1 MSVDVKSSL
10 REYGFVSARI
20 MPENSKEEFLRE
32 AILDFAREDA
42 PIDVFSKE
50 FGEVEMTEQQVYI
63 CSINMDVDYQAGVGY
78 DRQEPYLDVETYYEK
93 EPYTD
98 YEVYYENGHRY
109 QRPVT
114 KYRKVE
120 KQRQVTKYRT
130 VTDWSTTAGSRN
142 VKTTKYAT
150 NGYNMDGKS
159 FIKSFT
165 SMDSSAEVVLEGEE
179 AEGIALEQYALDTVC
194 DSIRNAAIDS
204 IAYSLSC
211 DHSRDINYVTT
222 GINEI
227 DANIYVI
234 PQYTVSVEYGGET
247 YEKRDYAFG
256 DAAVAGDSIENT
268 ESLES
273 AKEKIRAEAAKKRK
287 AVEDAVPKKE
297 KTGMAGMGM
306 LTLLVLAASILISI
320 FIRSRVLVLGGL
332 AAALVFFILGRKK
345 AKSVKKKVEKE
356 TDDLISEINRD
367 MRDKVDNYS
376 AHYRAKVLE
385 EVNAKLTALGL
396 DETDAEELF
405 GEDED
410 DEY

>member
-1 MSVDVKSSL
+1 M
-10 REYGFVSARI
+10 

-42 PIDVFSKE
+42 PLDVFSKE
-50 FGEVEMTEQQVYI
+50 FSEVEMTEQQVYFCTI
-63 CSINMDVDYQAGVGY
+63 DMDVNYQAGIGY
-78 DRQEPYLDVETYYEK
+78 DRQEPYLDVETYYEQ

-98 YEVYYENGHRY
+98 YEVYFVNGQRC

-114 KYRKVE
+114 KYRKVA

-130 VTDWSTTAGSRN
+130 VTDWSMTSGSRN
-142 VKTTKYAT
+142 VNTTQYAT
-150 NGYNMDGKS
+150 NGYNLDGDS
-159 FIKSFT
+159 FRTSFT
-165 SMDSSAEVVLEGEE
+165 TANSENAVILEGEE
-179 AEGIALEQYALDTVC
+179 AAGIAIAPYALDTV
-194 DSIRNAAIDS
+194 SNFIRSATIHT
-204 IAYSLSC
+204 IERFLSC
-211 DHSRDINYVTT
+211 DRSRDISYTT
-222 GINEI
+222 TNINEI

-234 PQYTVSVEYGGET
+234 PQYSVSVKYGGKT

-256 DAAVAGDSIENT
+256 DAAVEGDRIENK

-297 KTGMAGMGM
+297 KARMAGMAM
-306 LTLLVLAASILISI
+306 LTLLVLIASILISI
-320 FIRSRVLVLGGL
+320 FIRSRVLVVGGL
-332 AAALVFFILGRKK
+332 IAAIVFFILGRIK

-356 TDDLISEINRD
+356 TDDLIYEINSDRD
-367 MRDKVDNYS
+367 DKVDNYS
-376 AHYRAKVLE
+376 AHYRATVLKT
-385 EVNAKLTALGL
+385 VNAKLASLGL
-396 DETDAEELF
+396 DETTAEELF